1 MIYRKDANFPYP
13 ILTNT
18 SSSYETS
25 EFVLDV
31 EMQENVRH
39 YRFDF
44 SYEIDSEFINPLLK
58 QGKAQLILVIQS
70 KDNKFYRL
78 DLHQT
83 HVDIAKS
90 RISINN
96 RTSIQMFIQSKEEIN
111 FRDNLDLSP
120 FYQEF
125 KAEIIVP
132 KYSVLG
138 YSNIVL
144 FDGSFSKPLDLFEKK
159 LDPTLSSDIKIDLG
173 SETIIINYKNEE
185 LQFNSLPKS
194 GTLNHP
200 YIYMGLQKALL
211 RFIANYGSDEEQVD
225 LDEVDPPN
233 DKLDFKLYNLMRS
246 KMVSELRMNTI
257 DEVIY
262 NISDRILEKYSAAV
276 KELASNGN

>member
-1 MIYRKDANFPYP
+1 VIYRKDANFPYP

-18 SSSYETS
+18 SSSYEGS

-31 EMQENVRH
+31 HLQENVHH

-44 SYEIDSEFINPLLK
+44 EYDIDSNFINLLLK

-78 DLHQT
+78 DQHQKYI
-83 HVDIAKS
+83 DIPKS

-96 RTSIQMFIQSKEEIN
+96 RTSIQMFIQSKEDLN
-111 FRDNLDLSP
+111 FQDNGDLSD
-120 FYQEF
+120 FYQQF
-125 KAEIIVP
+125 KDEIFVS
-132 KYSVLG
+132 KNSVLG

-144 FDGSFSKPLDLFEKK
+144 FDGSYTKPLDLFEKK
-159 LDPTLSSDIKIDLG
+159 LDPNLSSDIKFDLG
-173 SETIIINYKNEE
+173 SETIVINYKNEQ
-185 LQFNSLPKS
+185 LQFSTLPMS
-194 GTLNHP
+194 NTLNNP

-225 LDEVDPPN
+225 LEDMDPPT
-233 DKLDFKLYNLMRS
+233 DHLDFKLYNLMRN
-246 KMVSELRMNTI
+246 KMVNEISIDTI

-276 KELASNGN
+276 KGLTSYGN